1 MCNLLA
7 GAELDVR
14 GEGAGQSLVAVRL
27 WTRAHTTSPRTWR
40 SQLTYS
46 RVGPSDQRS
55 QCPLTFYL
63 SPAGLPHDPPPP
75 LPLRWPPRAHHEDGQ
90 TVHWRDE
97 DRQEGEHRQDTEIT
111 DCHVCHVSGCVLTP
125 LSVHGMMEDLPGQ
138 EGMEV
143 LQPPVDMF
151 PHRGASDRCNLGS
164 KSYCPGE
171 VLFKWVK
178 SLLYKLR
185 LERL

>member
-27 WTRAHTTSPRTWR
+27 WTRAHTTSPSPRTWR

-111 DCHVCHVSGCVLTP
+111 DCHVCHVSRVWLCSHPP
-125 LSVHGMMEDLPGQ
+125 LSARHDGGPAWPGGDGGAAASRGHVPTQGGLGQVQPRLQVLLPRGGSLQVSQ
-138 EGMEV
+138 ES
-143 LQPPVDMF
+143 F
-151 PHRGASDRCNLGS
+151 I
-164 KSYCPGE
+164 
-171 VLFKWVK
+171 
-178 SLLYKLR
+178 
-185 LERL
+185 